1 MGCYQRRQL
10 GKQHGVQ
17 IMPSPNLSKDLE
29 LSNIHICFHRPLNNA
44 YLYKSLAIIKMHGD
58 TKRLYQ
64 NILYLDKQYFTESVF
79 FVQQEFDILITVSK
93 TFDNSLISYTISISG
108 FIRRFKNDEMH
119 GNFFKLLGSDE
130 TSILVG
136 ARNVV
141 YNITL
146 PSLKENINQV
156 ILDLTIILQCSNF

>member
-64 NILYLDKQYFTESVF
+64 NILYLDKQYLTESVF
-79 FVQQEFDILITVSK
+79 FVHQDTNK
-93 TFDNSLISYTISISG
+93 TFGNSLISYTISISG

-146 PSLKENINQV
+146 PSLKENIHQV
-156 ILDLTIILQCSNF
+156 IINVTIILQCSNF

>member
-1 MGCYQRRQL
+1 M
-10 GKQHGVQ
+10 
-17 IMPSPNLSKDLE
+17 
-29 LSNIHICFHRPLNNA
+29 F
-44 YLYKSLAIIKMHGD
+44 
-58 TKRLYQ
+58 
-64 NILYLDKQYFTESVF
+64 
-79 FVQQEFDILITVSK
+79 K
-93 TFDNSLISYTISISG
+93 TFGNSLISYTISISG

-156 ILDLTIILQCSNF
+156 IINVASMVNFFCTLIDEYEYVIETIFLDMRIVF

>member
-64 NILYLDKQYFTESVF
+64 NILYLDKQYLTES
-79 FVQQEFDILITVSK
+79 E
-93 TFDNSLISYTISISG
+93 SISLYQ
-108 FIRRFKNDEMH
+108 FLRPLAI
-119 GNFFKLLGSDE
+119 
-130 TSILVG
+130 V
-136 ARNVV
+136 
-141 YNITL
+141 
-146 PSLKENINQV
+146 
-156 ILDLTIILQCSNF
+156 

>member
-29 LSNIHICFHRPLNNA
+29 LSNIHICFHRPLKNA

-64 NILYLDKQYFTESVF
+64 NILYLDKQYLTESVF
-79 FVQQEFDILITVSK
+79 VVQAVSK
-93 TFDNSLISYTISISG
+93 TFGNSLISYTISISG

-146 PSLKENINQV
+146 PSLKENIHQV
-156 ILDLTIILQCSNF
+156 IINVTIILQCSNF

>member
-64 NILYLDKQYFTESVF
+64 NILYLDKQYSTESV
-79 FVQQEFDILITVSK
+79 LAVSK
-93 TFDNSLISYTISISG
+93 TFGNSLISYTISISG

-146 PSLKENINQV
+146 PSLKENIHQV
-156 ILDLTIILQCSNF
+156 IINVTIILQCYNFLMK

>member
-29 LSNIHICFHRPLNNA
+29 LSNIHICFHRPLKNA

-64 NILYLDKQYFTESVF
+64 NILYLDKQYLTESVF
-79 FVQQEFDILITVSK
+79 VVHQDTNSK
-93 TFDNSLISYTISISG
+93 TFGNSLISYTISISG

-146 PSLKENINQV
+146 PSLKENIHQV
-156 ILDLTIILQCSNF
+156 IINVTIILQCSNF

>member
-64 NILYLDKQYFTESVF
+64 NILYLDKQYLTESVF
-79 FVQQEFDILITVSK
+79 FVYQET
-93 TFDNSLISYTISISG
+93 
-108 FIRRFKNDEMH
+108 NDLW
-119 GNFFKLLGSDE
+119 K
-130 TSILVG
+130 
-136 ARNVV
+136 
-141 YNITL
+141 
-146 PSLKENINQV
+146 
-156 ILDLTIILQCSNF
+156 